1 MTDAVEATGIAAAA
15 RHSQS
20 AGCFINKSLKAGSHP
35 NRVKIKLITSLF
47 VTCNNVQLYDTIAGR
62 KGRFVAN
69 SNSVRMFLCGPT
81 VYDYPHVG
89 HARMLLYY
97 DMMVRYF
104 RFKKISVSVVVNI
117 TDIDE
122 KIFSKARTIG
132 TKPTELADIFVDELL
147 RDLSS
152 LRIDGFTLARVS
164 DHVGTARQLVV
175 ELLQAGK
182 AYSAG
187 GNVYLDTV
195 STASFGRMAGMTT
208 KDLDDCRLD
217 ISPAKK
223 SPPDILLWNSSEH
236 FDVSFRDSMLGN
248 GIPWWHIQDTSVAMA
263 SYGGSYDIH
272 GGARELVYPH
282 HECHLAQLKAL
293 TSQDK
298 PVRFWTHVGLLRIR
312 GKKMSN
318 SLGNTIA
325 IRELLKRHSPNALRL
340 YFYSKYYRDD
350 FDFVENDLRRFQHI
364 DDTIAAALNRQ
375 PRAGRMAGRFFD
387 RIEDD
392 FDTPGAVKALIE
404 AAKSRS
410 ADLNAMVSVFG
421 LRY

>member
-1 MTDAVEATGIAAAA
+1 
-15 RHSQS
+15 
-20 AGCFINKSLKAGSHP
+20 
-35 NRVKIKLITSLF
+35 
-47 VTCNNVQLYDTIAGR
+47 VQLYDTIAGR

-69 SNSVRMFLCGPT
+69 SNNVKMLLCGPT

-104 RFKKISVSVVVNI
+104 RFNKITVSVVVNI

-122 KIFSKARTIG
+122 KIFRKAKTTG
-132 TKPTELADIFVDELL
+132 TKPTELADRFVDELL

-152 LRIDGFTLARVS
+152 LRIDSLTLARVS
-164 DHVGTARQLVV
+164 DHVMMARQLVV
-175 ELLQAGK
+175 ELLHAGK

-187 GNVYLDTV
+187 GNVYLDTAIIGSLGV
-195 STASFGRMAGMTT
+195 MAGMTR

-223 SPPDILLWNSSEH
+223 SPPDILLWNASEN
-236 FDVSFRDSMLGN
+236 FDVSFRDSMLGS
-248 GIPWWHIQDTSVAMA
+248 GIPWWHMQDTSVAMA

-282 HECHLAQLKAL
+282 HESLLAQLKAL
-293 TSQDK
+293 TSQPK

-325 IRELLKRHSPNALRL
+325 IRDLLKRHSANTLRL
-340 YFYSKYYRDD
+340 YFFSKHYRDD
-350 FDFVENDLRRFQHI
+350 FDFEENDLRRFQRI
-364 DDTIAAALNRQ
+364 DDTIAAALDSQ
-375 PRAGRMAGRFFD
+375 PRAGKMAKRFFD

-392 FDTPGAVKALIE
+392 FDTPGAVKVLIE
-404 AAKSRS
+404 AAKSRT
-410 ADLNAMVSVFG
+410 ADLNAMVNVFG